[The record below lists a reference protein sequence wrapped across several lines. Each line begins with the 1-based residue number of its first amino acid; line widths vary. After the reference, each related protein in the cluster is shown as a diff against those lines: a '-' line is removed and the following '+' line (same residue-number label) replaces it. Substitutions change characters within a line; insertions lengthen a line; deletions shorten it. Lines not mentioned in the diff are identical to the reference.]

1 MLFNSYKQGVETTKS
16 GNINIK
22 KGHKMKT
29 IRLGFTL
36 IFLSILTFSFGQKN
50 YSEGYIITWENDTIH
65 GKIRDNFSS
74 RSTFAP
80 GIIKF
85 IDKSGL
91 TTKYLPTDIKGY
103 SKAGFE
109 NYMTIQDDFGK
120 NFARLIVAGNVKLL
134 TIKKSGAFPVSNAG
148 VGYTTSSIN
157 SISYYLYNPTT
168 SQTTKVNPLYFKD
181 QMAEYFSEYAEL
193 KEMIINKELRYQDIE
208 IIVKKYNKWKDE
220 ITPSL

>member
-1 MLFNSYKQGVETTKS
+1 M
-16 GNINIK
+16 K
-22 KGHKMKT
+22 K

-36 IFLSILTFSFGQKN
+36 IFLSIFSFSFGQKN

-65 GKIRDNFSS
+65 GKIRDHFSS

-85 IDKSGL
+85 IDNSGL

-120 NFARLIVAGNVKLL
+120 NFARLIVEGNVKLL
-134 TIKKSGAFPVSNAG
+134 TIKKSGSFPGSNGAG
-148 VGYTTSSIN
+148 GYNTS
-157 SISYYLYNPTT
+157 SISYYLYDSTT
-168 SQTTKVNPLYFKD
+168 SKTTKVNPLYFKS
-181 QMAEYFSEYAEL
+181 QMAEYFSEYSAL
-193 KEMIINKELRYQDIE
+193 KEMILNKELRNEDIE
-208 IIVKKYNKWKDE
+208 IIVKKYNKWKNE
-220 ITPSL
+220 ITPAGADL